1 MKHVVAAAVAV
12 GLIGG
17 ASMASERPQ
26 HPHTDAS
33 YPRVQDSDDN
43 KSGADS
49 EIPRIRKTDTK
60 EIAAGAAAKN
70 REDY

>member
-26 HPHTDAS
+26 PPHD
-33 YPRVQDSDDN
+33 YGWQDSDDN

-49 EIPRIRKTDTK
+49 DIPRIRKTDTK
-60 EIAAGAAAKN
+60 EIAAGAAAKS
-70 REDY
+70 R